1 MTKKITY
8 AILWLF
14 IGVVSAIDVYWSI
27 VLQDVLIETEMNP
40 IGRLLLETSD
50 GNVAL
55 FMLCKVMGLVAVL
68 GILVVLYNYKK
79 RIAWGCIVGV
89 SIFQLWLLWYLN
101 ATGPLILS
109 QSGSDRTQKEK
120 RIEASQCPP
129 MITPASPVDTDL
141 KQNTGLRKVPSPAP
155 NVENQTSNK
164 SSTIHP

>member
-1 MTKKITY
+1 MTKKVTY
-8 AILWLF
+8 SILWLF
-14 IGVVSAIDVYWSI
+14 IGLVSAIDVYWSI
-27 VLQDVLIETEMNP
+27 VLQDVLIETEINP
-40 IGRLLLETSD
+40 LGRFLLETSD

-68 GILVVLYNYKK
+68 GILAVLYNYKR

-109 QSGSDRTQKEK
+109 QSGSDRIQKEK

-129 MITPASPVDTDL
+129 MITPVSPVDTDL
-141 KQNTGLRKVPSPAP
+141 KPNIDLMKVPSPAP
-155 NVENQTSNK
+155 NAENQTFDK